1 MGTFP
6 REAYAANHM
15 LRRSFFWW
23 LYLIRVY
30 IAISSYCDPLVKL
43 TSCKQVTE
51 NWTQILTYWQF
62 FDLKIKE
69 NLKILV

>member
-51 NWTQILTYWQF
+51 N
-62 FDLKIKE
+62 
-69 NLKILV
+69 